1 MNRRECKLL
10 PHISQPLYGLS
21 PHDIQ
26 FLPWAIKRFNV
37 QDAWKH
43 SRGENVTVAVIDTGC
58 DLNHVDIK
66 DNLLPGR
73 NFVDNNHN
81 PQDVQ
86 GHGTHVAGTIAA
98 IDNSYGM
105 VGVAPATK
113 IIPIKSLGD
122 NGSGSMRDVANG
134 VMWAVDHGAEIITMS
149 LGSPYPSR
157 ALQNALRYARDNK
170 VIVFC
175 AAGNDGNGIDINY
188 PAKFLETI
196 AIGSINHSLG
206 VSDFSCCGDTLD
218 FVSPGEDVI
227 SAAPGNKYAR
237 LTGTSMATPYA
248 VGCAAL
254 LLSLSK
260 KQRKIYK
267 LEHKDDYIR
276 EFSENAIPLTGR
288 HSGDRRYEGNGI
300 IVPKLSLTPSA

>member
-26 FLPWAIKRFNV
+26 FLPWAIKRFDV
-37 QDAWKH
+37 QHAWRY
-43 SRGENVTVAVIDTGC
+43 SQGEDVTVAVIDTGV
-58 DLNHVDIK
+58 DLNHIDIK
-66 DNLLPGR
+66 HNLLPGK
-73 NFVDNNHN
+73 NFVEGNLN
-81 PQDVQ
+81 PQDVN

-98 IDNSYGM
+98 INNSYGM
-105 VGVAPATK
+105 VGVAPKAK

-122 NGSGSMRDVANG
+122 SGSGSMRDVANG
-134 VMWAVDHGAEIITMS
+134 VMWAVDHGAELITMS

-157 ALQNALRYARDNK
+157 ALEHALRYAVDNK

-175 AAGNDGNGIDINY
+175 AAGNSGNSTDINY
-188 PAKFLETI
+188 PAKFSETI

-237 LTGTSMATPYA
+237 LSGTSMATPYA

-254 LLSLSK
+254 LLSLRK
-260 KQRKIYK
+260 KQSKITELK
-267 LEHKDDYIR
+267 HKNGYIQ
-276 EFSENAIPLTGR
+276 EFSENAIPLQDKYA
-288 HSGDRRYEGNGI
+288 GDRRYQGNGI
-300 IVPKLSLTPSA
+300 IVPKI

>member
-37 QDAWKH
+37 QEAWRYSQGKD
-43 SRGENVTVAVIDTGC
+43 VTVAVIDTGV
-58 DLNHVDIK
+58 DLNHIDIK

-73 NFVDNNHN
+73 NFVDNNDT
-81 PQDVQ
+81 PQDVN
-86 GHGTHVAGTIAA
+86 GHGSHVAGTIAA

-105 VGVAPATK
+105 VGIAPKAK

-134 VMWAVDHGAEIITMS
+134 VMWAVDHGAELITMS

-157 ALQNALRYARDNK
+157 ALEQALRYALDNK
-170 VIVFC
+170 VTVFC
-175 AAGNDGNGIDINY
+175 AAGNSGNSTDINY

-227 SAAPGNKYAR
+227 SAAPGNRYAR

-254 LLSLSK
+254 LLSLRK
-260 KQRKIYK
+260 EQRKVTK
-267 LEHKDDYIR
+267 LKHKNGYIE
-276 EFSENAIPLTGR
+276 EFSENAIPLKDK
-288 HSGDRRYEGNGI
+288 HAGDKRYQGNGI
-300 IVPKLSLTPSA
+300 IVPKI